1 MADKSKKETPNEK
14 FIRIAEARTQKI
26 IDMLQLLG
34 NCSNSYV
41 YEYSMSDVEKIFT
54 AIEYELN
61 MTKKKFGEVNTT
73 PDKFTLR
80 KE

>member
-41 YEYSMSDVEKIFT
+41 YEYSMSDIEKIFT

-73 PDKFTLR
+73 SDKFTLR